1 MITSLFLIEYSESS
15 QRDFFLNYEKPRLNA
30 SFSPGNAPTSTTFA
44 SQDAGSTASSE
55 EDSDEADSS
64 ELLLVSLSE
73 SLSELLSF
81 NGGPKTTT
89 CPGESKNQMAC
100 PLVVGNP
107 AKNLY
112 HPKSPFGLFGRLD
125 FQGLYDEPPI
135 HLKQQHGLVGDL
147 EILFRSSLIGWV
159 FSIPV
164 SDEIPRNFGG

>member
-1 MITSLFLIEYSESS
+1 MLDMCLMWLANLTIVPKSLFIQKSDLFLIWSHLYISVFLTEYSESS
-15 QRDFFLNYEKPRLNA
+15 HLNA

-89 CPGESKNQMAC
+89 CPGESKSRSWGIRPKICIILKGHSAC
-100 PLVVGNP
+100 LVDWNSRVCMM
-107 AKNLY
+107 NLQ
-112 HPKSPFGLFGRLD
+112 F
-125 FQGLYDEPPI
+125 I
-135 HLKQQHGLVGDL
+135 
-147 EILFRSSLIGWV
+147 SS
-159 FSIPV
+159 S
-164 SDEIPRNFGG
+164 STD